1 MLPSRHTP
9 VDAGPMRDPLHGR
22 VLGDGHG
29 LHDVKAR
36 RRPRRVP
43 ANGRRRHDEDGFTVI
58 EVIVASLVLLVGILA
73 VLGMYNG
80 ALSTAAT
87 NNTRVAATNLARELV
102 ETARELDYNAMGDVT
117 AELKARGLGSGTP
130 WTIDRRGTT
139 YTVTASMCVFDTPTD
154 GYAPTPPSGAC
165 NTNAGGA
172 DANGDD
178 FRRVTF
184 ELRWEDDSRERIMS
198 QTTLVANPSGGLGPR
213 ILSISPLTQSI
224 NANVGSVDVVWT
236 TTDAQSLRW
245 EVDDGV
251 SHGSI
256 SGSTSFT
263 ATWNIGTAGSGTEV
277 LDGSYTMTAR
287 SFDERDVPGE
297 ARRAD
302 IVLNRRAP
310 YAPTGFVGG
319 HNTRV
324 GDWVELEWQPNRERD
339 ILGYRVVW
347 AGPDDALATGD
358 DEQVCPAPAT
368 GSLLP
373 PTTTSCTDLSAQS
386 GEQVYSL
393 TAVDRDPGNSLRT
406 GDARTRVVPPAG
418 SRPSSPLLLT
428 IENLSGRPR
437 LVWTAPLLEDVAF
450 YRIYRDG
457 TSVGYA
463 DRYDRTTGALVTSY
477 VDNDPGTE
485 SHRYWVTTVDSD
497 FNESDPIGPVS
508 WLLP

>member
-1 MLPSRHTP
+1 MVVR
-9 VDAGPMRDPLHGR
+9 APLVTAARSGR
-22 VLGDGHG
+22 GD
-29 LHDVKAR
+29 
-36 RRPRRVP
+36 
-43 ANGRRRHDEDGFTVI
+43 DGFTVI
-58 EVIVASLVLLVGILA
+58 EVIVASLVLLVGILG
-73 VLGMYNG
+73 VLAMYNG
-80 ALSTAAT
+80 ALRTTTTS
-87 NNTRVAATNLARELV
+87 NTRVAATNLVRELV
-102 ETARELDYNAMGDVT
+102 ETAREVDYNDLGDVT
-117 AELKARGLGSGTP
+117 AQLQARGLGSGTP
-130 WTIDRRGTT
+130 WAIERRGTT
-139 YTVTASMCVFDTPTD
+139 YTVTASTCVFDTPTD
-154 GYAPTPPSGAC
+154 GYAATPPAAAC
-165 NTNAGGA
+165 NPNAGGA

-184 ELRWEDDSRERIMS
+184 ELRWEDDMRERVMS
-198 QTTLVANPSGGLGPR
+198 QTTLVANPAGGLGPR
-213 ILSISPLTQSI
+213 ILSISPLTQTI
-224 NANVGSVDVVWT
+224 VANVSTVDVTWT

-287 SFDERDVPGE
+287 SFDERDVAGE

-319 HNTRV
+319 HNTRA

-347 AGPDDALATGD
+347 AGPDDTPATGD

-368 GSLLP
+368 ASLLA
-373 PTTTSCTDLSAQS
+373 PTTTSCADLSAES
-386 GEQVYSL
+386 GEQTYSL
-393 TAVDRDPGNSLRT
+393 MAVDRDAGNALRV
-406 GDARTRVVPPAG
+406 GNARTRVVAAAG
-418 SRPSSPLLLT
+418 SPPRSPLALV
-428 IENLSGRPR
+428 IENLGGLPR

-457 TSVGYA
+457 TNVGYA
-463 DRYDRTTGALVTSY
+463 DRYDRTTGGLVTSY
-477 VDNDPGTE
+477 VDTDPGTG
-485 SHRYWVTTVDSD
+485 SHRYWVTAVDSH